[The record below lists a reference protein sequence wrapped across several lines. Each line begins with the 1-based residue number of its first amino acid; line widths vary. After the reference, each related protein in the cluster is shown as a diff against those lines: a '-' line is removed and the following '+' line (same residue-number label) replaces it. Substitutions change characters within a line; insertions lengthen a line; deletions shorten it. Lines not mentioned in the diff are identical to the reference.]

1 VKWELLDGLADTEVQ
16 ALLSIARRR
25 KFARGE
31 VVFHQHDPADTL
43 HLIDK
48 GRFAVRVATPLGDTA
63 ILAILGPG
71 DMFGEL
77 SLLGDPEAR
86 RSATVA
92 ALEPAETRSVHRLD
106 FDRLRATHPKTA
118 AVIIAILAGQ
128 VRRLSRHLLEALYVP
143 ADKRVLRRLVD
154 LGDLYAEEDGT
165 TIVPLTQEDLADLAG
180 TSRATVN
187 RVLREEE
194 ARGSVKLGRGRTT
207 VLDREALARRGR

>member
-1 VKWELLDGLADTEVQ
+1 VKWKLLDGLADAEVQ

-25 KFARGE
+25 RFARGE

-63 ILAILGPG
+63 ILAVLGPG
-71 DMFGEL
+71 DIFGEL
-77 SLLGDPEAR
+77 SLLAGEQAQ

-92 ALEPAETRSVHRLD
+92 ALEAAETRSVHRLD
-106 FDRLRATHPKTA
+106 FERLRAQHPETA
-118 AVIIAILAGQ
+118 AVLISILSGQ

-143 ADKRVLRRLVD
+143 ADKRVLRRLLE
-154 LGDLYAEEDGT
+154 LGDLYAGPDGET
-165 TIVPLTQEDLADLAG
+165 VVPLTQEDLAGLAG

-194 ARGSVKLGRGRTT
+194 ARGSVRLGRGRTV

>member
-25 KFARGE
+25 RFVRGE
-31 VVFHQHDPADTL
+31 VVFHEHDPAETL

-48 GRFAVRVATPLGDTA
+48 GRFVVRVATPLGDTA
-63 ILAILGPG
+63 ILAVLGPG

-77 SLLGDPEAR
+77 SLLGDADAR
-86 RSATVA
+86 RTATVA
-92 ALEPAETRSVHRLD
+92 ALEGGETRSVHRLD
-106 FDRLRATHPKTA
+106 FDRLRSTHPQTA
-118 AVIIAILAGQ
+118 DVLISILAGQ
-128 VRRLSRHLLEALYVP
+128 VRRLSGHLLEALYVP
-143 ADKRVLRRLVD
+143 ADKRVLRRLLE
-154 LGDLYAEEDGT
+154 LGRLYGDGGGPA
-165 TIVPLTQEDLADLAG
+165 IVPLTQEDLAGLAG

-207 VLDREALARRGR
+207 VLDADALARRGR